1 MNLLSIRISLCFLLS
16 VYAYVL
22 PAQTKKQPS
31 PNLQVNDQAL
41 NFIVMGDWGRNGEDH
56 QKPVAAQMGKTATE
70 ASVDFIISTGDN
82 FYPRGVISEFDP
94 SWKYSYEDIYTAFS
108 LQWDWYPVL
117 GNHDYGGN
125 PDAEIA
131 YSKISRRWR
140 MPARYYA
147 KKFPINGDTT
157 QQVLIAFIDTNP
169 LIAAFYRNS
178 EYGPNVRAADSTAQK
193 VWLKKVLSDPSP
205 NVKWKLVVG
214 HHPMYTGSDKRRESY
229 DTRATRGS
237 LKLLLEQYKVDAYL
251 AGHDHSLQH
260 IVQGSVHHFVSGSA
274 SEATQVGKLP
284 QSKFAA
290 SQYGFMLF
298 SATAEGI
305 VIQAIDYQ
313 GNVIYRTEMRK

>member
-1 MNLLSIRISLCFLLS
+1 MNQPSIRTCLCFLLS
-16 VYAYVL
+16 ICASVL
-22 PAQTKKQPS
+22 PAQTKKQQS
-31 PNLQVNDQAL
+31 PKLQANEQAL

-56 QKPVAAQMGKTATE
+56 QKPVAVQMGKTAAE
-70 ASVDFIISTGDN
+70 ASVEFIISTGDN
-82 FYPRGVISEFDP
+82 FYPRGVMSEFDP

-125 PDAEIA
+125 PDAEVA

-147 KKFPINGDTT
+147 KKFSINDDTT
-157 QQVLIAFIDTNP
+157 QQVLIAFVDTNP
-169 LIAAFYRNS
+169 LIAAFYRDP

-193 VWLKKVLSDPSP
+193 VWLKKILSDPSP

-214 HHPMYTGSDKRRESY
+214 HHPMYTGSEKRRESF

-237 LKLLLEQYKVDAYL
+237 LKLLLDQYKVDAYL

-260 IVQGSVHHFVSGSA
+260 IVQGSVHHFVSGAA

-298 SATAEGI
+298 SATAASI
-305 VIQAIDYQ
+305 VIQTIDYQ
-313 GNVIYRTEMRK
+313 GNVIYRAEMRK